1 MNLQLHTMEEDRAW
15 FEGDLLDRFTRYVR
29 IHTTS
34 DRHVAETP
42 SSRRQFDLAEV
53 LVAELKNIGLDDIYA
68 DDNCYIIARIAPTP
82 GMEAV
87 PAVGFM
93 AHIDTAPDSNGKDV
107 NPQVHANYDGGKIS
121 AGKDFVLDPST
132 FPALL
137 DYQGQTVITTDG
149 TSLLGADD
157 KAGVAE
163 IMSAAAYLVS
173 HPEIPHGTVELIF
186 TPDEEIG
193 RGTDKLPLER
203 LQSPFCYTVDGG
215 DEGTV
220 EAECFYAYRAAIT
233 CTGNVIHPGDA
244 RGKLANAVTMAG
256 AFLSM
261 LPRTESP
268 EATDGR
274 FGFYCPIEVQGDMA
288 GAEIEMIL
296 RDFEH
301 DEVKRRIDVLHR
313 IAAVVEGSFPGGTV
327 KVHTEEQYRN
337 MRDELA
343 KHSQGIA
350 YLIEAIRATGMEP
363 EMHSI
368 RGGTDGA
375 RLTEKGIPTPNIF
388 TGAHNMHGHHEWIAL
403 PSLVRAAKT
412 VVNLVQLWTAETS
425 ESAG

>member
-1 MNLQLHTMEEDRAW
+1 MEEDRAW

-87 PAVGFM
+87 PPVGFM
-93 AHIDTAPDSNGKDV
+93 AHMDTAPDSNGKDV

-121 AGKDFVLDPST
+121 AGKAFVLDPAR

-163 IMSAAAYLVS
+163 IMCAAAYLVS
-173 HPEIPHGTVELIF
+173 HPEIPHGLLELIF

-203 LQSPFCYTVDGG
+203 LGSPFCYTVDGG

-301 DEVKRRIDVLHR
+301 DEVRRRIDVLHR

-327 KVHTEEQYRN
+327 TVHTEEQYRN

-343 KHSQGIA
+343 KHPQGIA
-350 YLIEAIRATGMEP
+350 YLIDAIRATGMEP
-363 EMHSI
+363 EMRSI

-388 TGAHNMHGHHEWIAL
+388 TGAHNMHGHQEWIAL

-412 VVNLVQLWTAETS
+412 VVNLVQLWTAERS